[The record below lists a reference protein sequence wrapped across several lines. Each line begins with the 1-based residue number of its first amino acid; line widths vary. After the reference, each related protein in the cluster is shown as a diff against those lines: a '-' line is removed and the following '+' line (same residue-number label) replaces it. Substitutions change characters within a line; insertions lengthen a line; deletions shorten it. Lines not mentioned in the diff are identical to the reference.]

1 MKKSARGKYWRR
13 IWTKANNYSTNKKN
27 TNLVWCWAAQC
38 TKFTRVAFWNASRL
52 LFLKRFKRWLK
63 YLCSNPIEFY
73 VQNSQNTRFE
83 RMKMVCVCA
92 FFFPCNFKC
101 SVRFSAKEMKAQ
113 ETAMASKPIQTD
125 NARQN
130 KKKKTKMMENLLKT
144 NRLIWNQAM
153 NENRKAAVQSKR

>member
-1 MKKSARGKYWRR
+1 
-13 IWTKANNYSTNKKN
+13 
-27 TNLVWCWAAQC
+27 
-38 TKFTRVAFWNASRL
+38 
-52 LFLKRFKRWLK
+52 
-63 YLCSNPIEFY
+63 
-73 VQNSQNTRFE
+73 
-83 RMKMVCVCA
+83 
-92 FFFPCNFKC
+92 
-101 SVRFSAKEMKAQ
+101 MKAQ